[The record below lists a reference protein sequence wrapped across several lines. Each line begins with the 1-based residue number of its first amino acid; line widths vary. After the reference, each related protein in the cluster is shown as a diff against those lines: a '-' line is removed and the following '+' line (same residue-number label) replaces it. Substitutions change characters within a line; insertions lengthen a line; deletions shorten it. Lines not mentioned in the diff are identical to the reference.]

1 MLSTRGSDLKISI
14 LSVVLFAAASVWGQS
29 SNVSDET
36 ANSAGTVL
44 TAIQAELVRIS
55 PDAGTAPLDMEASRQ
70 TPFPPQ
76 LPRDFRWEGRYIVR
90 DLNVDV
96 HFTWNGRDGN
106 SQVIAGSWAEPIY
119 FTNIIYN
126 GQLYTLT
133 YKWPTPIPG
142 PGECTRVGGFTREAL
157 NLYLLL
163 TSRYVGAEILME
175 TEYRYVHHFRVGVVW
190 DLTPTRPPYLP
201 IIRFPIAAGDFY
213 VDQADS
219 SKFWKVLHFGLQNL
233 YDPALDE
240 WIVLDRLENSP
251 GNVRLP
257 IQCWSCIR

>member
-1 MLSTRGSDLKISI
+1 MKILI
-14 LSVVLFAAASVWGQS
+14 LSVVVFAAASVSGQS
-29 SNVSDET
+29 SNVTHET
-36 ANSAGTVL
+36 ASSAGTVL
-44 TAIQAELVRIS
+44 SAIESELTRIS
-55 PDAGTAPLDMEASRQ
+55 PEAGRARLDPEAPL
-70 TPFPPQ
+70 PPQ
-76 LPRDFRWEGRYIVR
+76 LPRDFKWEGRYIVR

-106 SQVIAGSWAEPIY
+106 SQMIAGSWEEPIY

-142 PGECTRVGGFTREAL
+142 PGECTKVGSFSREAL

-163 TSRYVGAEILME
+163 ASRYVGPEILIE
-175 TEYRYVHHFRVGVVW
+175 TEYRYVNHFRVGVVL
-190 DLTPTRPPYLP
+190 DLTPPRPPYFP
-201 IIRFPIAAGDFY
+201 IRFPIAAGDFY

-240 WIVLDRLENSP
+240 WIVLDRFENRP
-251 GNVRLP
+251 GSVRLP
-257 IQCWSCIR
+257 VQCWGR